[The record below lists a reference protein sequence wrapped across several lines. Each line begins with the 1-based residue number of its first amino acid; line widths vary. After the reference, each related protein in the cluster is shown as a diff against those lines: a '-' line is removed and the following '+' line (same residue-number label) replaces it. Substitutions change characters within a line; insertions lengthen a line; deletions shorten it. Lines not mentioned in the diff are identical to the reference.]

1 MRVGK
6 KKIRWPSELAKRIRV
21 ERPQGL
27 SIIDPETVAK
37 ANEEM
42 TRLAAEAVTQRLRE
56 KLRFL
61 MAHYSIADRDN
72 WFHLAVALATDH
84 VPGFQVE
91 WPLVELPPDFQ
102 GPVITERK
110 RGGRPTEWD
119 FDRLERLL
127 VAVEQEKARQG
138 LSTDREALSRL
149 ARRREWARPATH
161 RGDLQSWIETLET
174 RLQEAKKFKRLLEQT
189 ERDLKDIERQITAE
203 NSGNSKRV

>member
-6 KKIRWPSELAKRIRV
+6 KIRWPGELAKPIRV

-42 TRLAAEAVTQRLRE
+42 TRLAAEAVTRRVLE

-61 MAHYSIADRDN
+61 MAHYSIADKDD
-72 WFHLAVALATDH
+72 WYHLAVALATDH

-91 WPLVELPPDFQ
+91 WPIVEVPPDFQ
-102 GPVITERK
+102 GPVLERK
-110 RGGRPTEWD
+110 RAGRPTEWD
-119 FDRLERLL
+119 FDRLEQLL

-138 LSTDREALSRL
+138 LSTDREALSQL
-149 ARRREWARPATH
+149 AMRRREWARPATH
-161 RGDLQSWIETLET
+161 RGDRQSWIETLET
-174 RLQEAKKFKRLLEQT
+174 RLQEAKKYKRLLEQAKN
-189 ERDLKDIERQITAE
+189 DLDDISRSIAAK